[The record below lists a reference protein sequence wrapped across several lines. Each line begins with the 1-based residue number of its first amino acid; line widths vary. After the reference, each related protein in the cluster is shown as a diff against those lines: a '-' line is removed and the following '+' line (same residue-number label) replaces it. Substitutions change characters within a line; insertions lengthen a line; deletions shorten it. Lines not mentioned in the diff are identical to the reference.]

1 MINNIDKGESYVG
14 ATLGITQ
21 EKLQEILLLARDKGN
36 KDGDLPA
43 SHLVDEIKDK
53 LLSASVINLKE
64 TP

>member
-1 MINNIDKGESYVG
+1 MG

-36 KDGDLPA
+36 EDGNLPA
-43 SHLVDEIKDK
+43 SDLVAEIKHN